1 MERFAAT
8 GTGFSN
14 YCGTRKLMV
23 NNINYEVEYVMN
35 GIIQVDEVEAEV
47 NNL

>member
-14 YCGTRKLMV
+14 YCGTRKLIV
-23 NNINYEVEYVMN
+23 NDINGEVEYVMN
-35 GIIQVDEVEAEV
+35 GIIQVDKGERPW
-47 NNL
+47 